1 MFEPIKKIVRD
12 LKVSGQW
19 KEVLLYSFFWMI
31 ISVLAAYP
39 ALFMQ
44 DGGVYSILYP
54 KNVDDYQAKLVLP
67 FALFFTAFIFDFCVS
82 TKNVQIG
89 YQREQLYK
97 CLLLMIVCI
106 AFLIVLSITIR
117 LFDARSD
124 LAFYASYFHA
134 IRYTSLALLWIVI
147 CIIKGLTI
155 LISWSDENQ
164 LLTQP
169 SKNII

>member
-39 ALFMQ
+39 DLFMKE
-44 DGGVYSILYP
+44 GGVYSTLYP
-54 KNVDDYQAKLVLP
+54 ENVDDYQANLVLP
-67 FALFFTAFIFDFCVS
+67 FALFLTAFIFDFCVS

-89 YQREQLYK
+89 SQREQLYK
-97 CLLLMIVCI
+97 CLLLMIVVI
-106 AFLIVLSITIR
+106 AFLIVLSITLR
-117 LFDARSD
+117 LFGARPALES
-124 LAFYASYFHA
+124 YASYFHVA
-134 IRYTSLALLWIVI
+134 RYTSLALLWMVI

-169 SKNII
+169 SKNIM